1 MSRMNKSRVK
11 ELQVFENSIG
21 YEYKNLELLHIAF
34 THSSYT
40 NENASSKVHNER
52 LEFLGDSVVNLVI
65 TDLLF
70 KNFQGLPEGDLTRIR
85 ASLICEDSFARVS
98 EKLNIPRFILLGK
111 GEEKNGGR
119 NRKSLIADAFEAF
132 CGSVYLDSSYKTA
145 KDLILNHLAPT
156 MLDYVGSNN
165 PVDFKTLLQEEIQK
179 NSTEKIKYSLIKS
192 EGPDHEKLFYFKVL
206 LGDEVLGLGQG
217 KSKKEAEHGAAQDAL
232 KNMGI
237 LDG

>member
-1 MSRMNKSRVK
+1 MNKSRIR
-11 ELQVFENSIG
+11 ELQVFQDSIG
-21 YEYKNLELLHIAF
+21 YEFNNLDLLNIAF

-40 NENASSKVHNER
+40 NENASAKVHNER

-70 KNFQGLPEGDLTRIR
+70 NNFQGLPEGDLTRIR

-98 EKLNIPRFILLGK
+98 EKLKIPNFILLGK

-119 NRKSLIADAFEAF
+119 HRKSLIADAFEAF
-132 CGSVYLDSSYKTA
+132 CGSLYLDSSYKTA
-145 KDLILNHLAPT
+145 KDLILSHLAP
-156 MLDYVGSNN
+156 MLLDYVGSNN

-179 NSTEKIKYSLIKS
+179 NSTEKIKYSLLKS
-192 EGPDHEKLFYFKVL
+192 EGPDHEKIFYFKVL
-206 LGDEVLGLGQG
+206 LGSKVLGFGQG
-217 KSKKEAEHGAAQDAL
+217 KSKKETEHGAAQDAL

-237 LDG
+237 IDG